1 MSEFKLKH
9 WDDVKTFKDE
19 GEQVTKF
26 VFTKED
32 AVVETVLYRYPTYM
46 ERTVICHSVM
56 SGCPMG
62 CRFCGTGDFFVRN
75 LTKDEM
81 LEQVDYALWYA
92 CQELQLDAVN
102 WTSTPNDIE
111 KLQIMSMS
119 MGEPMLNKNVDKVY
133 RTLHWLYP
141 NAALL
146 MSTSAPD
153 VDYEWFFTLA
163 EDVPTVGMQFSVH
176 ESTDE
181 ARNKL
186 IPFEKKLTLTQM
198 AAKGTE
204 FAVRT
209 NRKPFF
215 NYCAGEHNS
224 SPFDAMNLEV
234 DFNPKIWEA
243 TVSVICEQ
251 DSTGGA
257 KSNQHQK
264 DLAAKFSEHLVKL
277 GYNVRV
283 FDPAGQDTIGGG
295 CGQLWFVQDW
305 MKQNPE
311 KARPSCGAGKEK
323 VGAPVIPIIPIGGIK
338 KGELQ
343 VFAAGTG
350 GKSLWDSVVATS
362 DKITKVRSEQDV
374 ASYAMTELGEL
385 MEEIIINSGRSYKKP
400 GKDGVVG
407 EAVDVIICMVDLIR
421 RHNPKL
427 TETDIVEIARR
438 KCSKWE
444 HNDARENAERRQPGQ
459 GWTDYGT

>member
-75 LTKDEM
+75 LTEDEM
-81 LEQVDYALWYA
+81 LEQVEYALWYA
-92 CQELQLDAVN
+92 MKTLPYGELYG
-102 WTSTPNDIE
+102 PNAIN

-119 MGEPMLNKNVDKVY
+119 MGEPMLNKNVDRVY
-133 RTLHWLYP
+133 RILHGRYP
-141 NAALL
+141 KAALL

-153 VDYEWFFTLA
+153 VDYEWFFKLA

-186 IPFEKKLTLTQM
+186 IPFEKKLNLIEIAEMGYQ
-198 AAKGTE
+198 
-204 FAVRT
+204 FHQRT
-209 NRKPFF
+209 GRRPFF
-215 NYCAGEHNS
+215 NYCAGNGNS
-224 SPFDAMNLEV
+224 TEDDAMRIRCL
-234 DFNPKIWEA
+234 FNPEWWNA

-251 DSTGGA
+251 NNGLPATNDY
-257 KSNQHQK
+257 QK
-264 DLAAKFSEHLVKL
+264 KLATNFSELLVKL
-277 GYNVRV
+277 GFNVRV

-305 MKQNPE
+305 MKNNPE
-311 KARPSCGAGKEK
+311 KAR
-323 VGAPVIPIIPIGGIK
+323 
-338 KGELQ
+338 
-343 VFAAGTG
+343 AA
-350 GKSLWDSVVATS
+350 V
-362 DKITKVRSEQDV
+362 
-374 ASYAMTELGEL
+374 
-385 MEEIIINSGRSYKKP
+385 
-400 GKDGVVG
+400 
-407 EAVDVIICMVDLIR
+407 
-421 RHNPKL
+421 
-427 TETDIVEIARR
+427 
-438 KCSKWE
+438 
-444 HNDARENAERRQPGQ
+444 
-459 GWTDYGT
+459 